1 MRKYEL
7 LFIVDPKLEQEELN
21 TVNEKISGTISSGGG
36 EVIEQ
41 NDWGTR
47 RLAYQLGHLEEGH
60 YILTEFRADPA
71 QIKPLD
77 RQLRLLQRVIRFI
90 IVNQEE

>member
-7 LFIVDPKLEQEELN
+7 LFIVDPKLEQSELD
-21 TVNEKISGTISSGGG
+21 TVNEKIGATISSGGG
-36 EVIEQ
+36 EVVELK
-41 NDWGTR
+41 DWGAR
-47 RLAYQLGHLEEGH
+47 RLAYQLGHLDEGR

-71 QIKPLD
+71 KIKPLD